1 MNQLP
6 TLLRRELWEHRGVF
20 VIVPTVITAFIGIA
34 LLVVLLMVRFGD
46 GNFFFVVD
54 AGTDNVQLY
63 TQRIMELAALPTA
76 EREELLRAAYYSVS
90 APLMFVLWAIVLF
103 YLMGSLYEERKDR
116 SILFWKS
123 MPVSDAL
130 TVISKLLAATIMAPL
145 IYLAFVAA
153 VNLMLLLTASLAAM
167 GSDIDIF
174 ATLWQPSH
182 LVSYWFSI
190 IVIVLLQS
198 LWSLPVFGWILLV
211 SASVRSLPLLWII
224 GVPVGISIVGRIVT
238 GQSVISDW
246 LKTHLLPKGYG
257 FDKHASLTDIIS
269 QSLSPGLIS
278 AIVVGAALL
287 AAAIYMRGKTNEI

>member
-63 TQRIMELAALPTA
+63 TQKIMELAALPTA

-257 FDKHASLTDIIS
+257 
-269 QSLSPGLIS
+269 IS